1 MISCT
6 KLLLQIAAHIIAKLL
21 VSYGRHETCDCN
33 FLLQDCIIIRIINI
47 IKASSLIVTIIFIII
62 RIIIVIIIILIIV
75 SSSATVIIIMGGRGD
90 FHARSLFEAQNG
102 TGSSSAKR
110 LASHPSDVCMCM
122 YVCVF

>member
-1 MISCT
+1 MRI
-6 KLLLQIAAHIIAKLL
+6 LERGHI
-21 VSYGRHETCDCN
+21 V
-33 FLLQDCIIIRIINI
+33 IIIRIINI

-75 SSSATVIIIMGGRGD
+75 SSSAIVITIDIIFMGGRGD